1 MEKEYKILKGGAY
14 MADRFIDKIKF
25 FWGVDSH
32 EEEDRTE
39 DFYED
44 MKRTDLEM
52 EETNM
57 TLNAI
62 SDATQK
68 SMNTIKT
75 SNKILNIHSNAQMNV
90 VLFNPK
96 SFEESTHIVDTL
108 KTRRPVVMNIS
119 ELEKDLG
126 RKIFD
131 FCSGALYA
139 LDGHIQQVAKGIFVL
154 APQNVDI
161 TGDVINKSET
171 PASTWLRE

>member
-1 MEKEYKILKGGAY
+1 MGDK
-14 MADRFIDKIKF
+14 FIDKIKF
-25 FWGVDSH
+25 FWGVDTH

-44 MKRTDLEM
+44 MKRTDLET
-52 EETNM
+52 EDSNSLYQSVAE
-57 TLNAI
+57 A
-62 SDATQK
+62 SQK

-75 SNKILNIHSNAQMNV
+75 SNKILNIHSNAQLNV

-96 SFEESTHIVDTL
+96 NFEESTHIVDTL
-108 KTRRPVVMNIS
+108 KNRKPIVMNIADLDK
-119 ELEKDLG
+119 ELG

-154 APQNVDI
+154 APPNVDI
-161 TGDVINKSET
+161 TGDVMARGDIDKNS
-171 PASTWLRE
+171 WLKE

>member
-1 MEKEYKILKGGAY
+1 MGDK
-14 MADRFIDKIKF
+14 FIDKIKF
-25 FWGVDSH
+25 FWGVDTH

-52 EETNM
+52 EDTHM

-62 SDATQK
+62 SEANAK

-75 SNKILNIHSNAQMNV
+75 SNKILNIHSNATMNV
-90 VLFNPK
+90 VLFHPK
-96 SFEESTHIVDTL
+96 NFEESTNIVDTL
-108 KTRRPVVMNIS
+108 KTRRPVIMNIS
-119 ELEKDLG
+119 ELDKELG

-139 LDGHIQQVAKGIFVL
+139 LDGHIQQVAKGIFIL

-161 TGDVINKSET
+161 TGDVMQKNEDSV
-171 PASTWLRE
+171 STWLRE

>member
-1 MEKEYKILKGGAY
+1 MG
-14 MADRFIDKIKF
+14 DRFIDKIKF
-25 FWGVDSH
+25 FWGVDTH

-44 MKRTDLEM
+44 MKRTDLET
-52 EETNM
+52 EDS
-57 TLNAI
+57 NALYQ
-62 SDATQK
+62 SVSEASQK

-75 SNKILNIHSNAQMNV
+75 SNKILNIHSNAQLNV

-96 SFEESTHIVDTL
+96 NFEESTHIVDTL
-108 KTRRPVVMNIS
+108 KNRKPIVMNIADLDK
-119 ELEKDLG
+119 ELG

-154 APQNVDI
+154 APPNVDI
-161 TGDVINKSET
+161 TGDVMSRGDIDKN
-171 PASTWLRE
+171 TWLKD

>member
-1 MEKEYKILKGGAY
+1 MGDK
-14 MADRFIDKIKF
+14 FIDKIKF

-32 EEEDRTE
+32 DEEEDRTE

-44 MKRTDLEM
+44 MKRTDLET
-52 EETNM
+52 EDSPYNTFTE
-57 TLNAI
+57 
-62 SDATQK
+62 SSQK
-68 SMNTIKT
+68 SLNTIKT

-96 SFEESTHIVDTL
+96 NFDETTNIVDTL
-108 KTRRPVVMNIS
+108 KNRKPVVMNIS
-119 ELEKDLG
+119 ELDKDLG

-139 LDGHIQQVAKGIFVL
+139 LDGHIQQVAKGIFIL

-161 TGDVINKSET
+161 TGDVLAKAET
-171 PASTWLRE
+171 PVSTWLRE

>member
-1 MEKEYKILKGGAY
+1 

-32 EEEDRTE
+32 EEDRTE

-96 SFEESTHIVDTL
+96 TFDESTHIVDTL
-108 KTRRPVVMNIS
+108 KSRRPVVMNIS
-119 ELEKDLG
+119 ELDKDLG

-139 LDGHIQQVAKGIFVL
+139 LDGHIQQVAKGIFIL

-171 PASTWLRE
+171 PVSTWLRE

>member
-1 MEKEYKILKGGAY
+1 

-32 EEEDRTE
+32 EVAEDRTE
-39 DFYED
+39 DFYQD
-44 MKRTDLEM
+44 MKRTDLET

-62 SDATQK
+62 SDASNK

-96 SFEESTHIVDTL
+96 SFEESTNIVDTL
-108 KTRRPVVMNIS
+108 KSRRPVVMNIS
-119 ELEKDLG
+119 DLDKDLG

-139 LDGHIQQVAKGIFVL
+139 LDGHIQQVAKGIFIL

-161 TGDVINKSET
+161 TGDVINKTET
-171 PASTWLRE
+171 PINNWLRE

>member
-1 MEKEYKILKGGAY
+1 MGDK
-14 MADRFIDKIKF
+14 FIDKIKF

-32 EEEDRTE
+32 EDEDRTE

-44 MKRTDLEM
+44 MKRTDLET
-52 EETNM
+52 EDTNM

-62 SDATQK
+62 SDASQK
-68 SMNTIKT
+68 SLNTIKT
-75 SNKILNIHSNAQMNV
+75 SNKILNIHSNATMNV

-96 SFEESTHIVDTL
+96 SFDESTNIVDTL
-108 KTRRPVVMNIS
+108 KNRKPVVMNIS

-139 LDGHIQQVAKGIFVL
+139 LDGHIQQVSKGIFIL

-161 TGDVINKSET
+161 TGDVLAKTET
-171 PASTWLRE
+171 PVSTWLRE

>member
-1 MEKEYKILKGGAY
+1 MGDK
-14 MADRFIDKIKF
+14 FIDKIKF

-32 EEEDRTE
+32 EEEDTTE

-44 MKRTDLEM
+44 MKRTDLETDDTYATM
-52 EETNM
+52 S
-57 TLNAI
+57 AI
-62 SDATQK
+62 SDANNK

-96 SFEESTHIVDTL
+96 SFEESTTIVDTL
-108 KTRRPVVMNIS
+108 KSKRPVVMNIS
-119 ELEKDLG
+119 ELDKDLG

-139 LDGHIQQVAKGIFVL
+139 VDGHIQQVAKGIFIL

-161 TGDVINKSET
+161 TGDVLKKDET
-171 PASTWLRE
+171 PVSTWLRE

>member
-1 MEKEYKILKGGAY
+1 

-32 EEEDRTE
+32 EEDRTE

-62 SDATQK
+62 SDASQK

-96 SFEESTHIVDTL
+96 TFDESTHIVDTL
-108 KTRRPVVMNIS
+108 KSRRPVVMNIS
-119 ELEKDLG
+119 ELDKDLG

-139 LDGHIQQVAKGIFVL
+139 LDGHIQQVAKGIFIL

-171 PASTWLRE
+171 PVSTWLRE

>member
-1 MEKEYKILKGGAY
+1 MGDK
-14 MADRFIDKIKF
+14 FIDKIKF

-32 EEEDRTE
+32 DEEEDRTE

-44 MKRTDLEM
+44 MKRTDLET
-52 EETNM
+52 EDSAYNTFTE
-57 TLNAI
+57 
-62 SDATQK
+62 SSQK
-68 SMNTIKT
+68 SLNTIKT

-96 SFEESTHIVDTL
+96 NFDETTNIVDTL
-108 KTRRPVVMNIS
+108 KNRKPVVMNIS
-119 ELEKDLG
+119 ELDKDLG

-139 LDGHIQQVAKGIFVL
+139 LDGHIQQVAKGIFIL

-161 TGDVINKSET
+161 TGDVLAKSET
-171 PASTWLRE
+171 PVSTWLRE

>member
-1 MEKEYKILKGGAY
+1 MGDK
-14 MADRFIDKIKF
+14 FIDKIKF

-52 EETNM
+52 EDTNM

-62 SDATQK
+62 SEAGQK

-75 SNKILNIHSNAQMNV
+75 SNKILNIHSNATMNV

-96 SFEESTHIVDTL
+96 TFDESTNIVDTL
-108 KTRRPVVMNIS
+108 KNRKPVVMNIS
-119 ELEKDLG
+119 ELDKDLG

-139 LDGHIQQVAKGIFVL
+139 LDGHIQQVSKGIFIL

-161 TGDVINKSET
+161 TGDVLAKSET
-171 PASTWLRE
+171 PVSTWLRE

>member
-1 MEKEYKILKGGAY
+1 MGDK
-14 MADRFIDKIKF
+14 FIDKIKF

-32 EEEDRTE
+32 DEEEDRTE

-44 MKRTDLEM
+44 MKRTDLET
-52 EETNM
+52 EDSTYNTFTE
-57 TLNAI
+57 
-62 SDATQK
+62 SSQK
-68 SMNTIKT
+68 SLNTIKT

-96 SFEESTHIVDTL
+96 NFDETTNIVDTL
-108 KTRRPVVMNIS
+108 KNRKPVVMNIS
-119 ELEKDLG
+119 ELDKDLG

-139 LDGHIQQVAKGIFVL
+139 LDGHIQQVAKGIFIL

-161 TGDVINKSET
+161 TGDVLAKSET
-171 PASTWLRE
+171 PVSTWLRE

>member
-1 MEKEYKILKGGAY
+1 

-32 EEEDRTE
+32 EEAEDRTE
-39 DFYED
+39 DFYQD
-44 MKRTDLEM
+44 MKRTDLET

-62 SDATQK
+62 SDASKQ

-96 SFEESTHIVDTL
+96 SFEESTNIVDTL
-108 KTRRPVVMNIS
+108 KSRRPVVMNIS
-119 ELEKDLG
+119 DLDKDLG

-139 LDGHIQQVAKGIFVL
+139 LDGHIQQVAKGIFIL

-161 TGDVINKSET
+161 TGDVINKTET
-171 PASTWLRE
+171 PINNWLRE

>member
-1 MEKEYKILKGGAY
+1 MGDK
-14 MADRFIDKIKF
+14 FIDKIKF
-25 FWGVDSH
+25 FWGVDTH

-44 MKRTDLEM
+44 MKRTDLET
-52 EETNM
+52 EDS
-57 TLNAI
+57 NALYQ
-62 SDATQK
+62 SVADASHK

-75 SNKILNIHSNAQMNV
+75 SNKILNIHSNAQLNV

-96 SFEESTHIVDTL
+96 NFEESTHIVDTL
-108 KTRRPVVMNIS
+108 KNRKPIVMNIADLDK
-119 ELEKDLG
+119 ELG

-154 APQNVDI
+154 APPNVDI
-161 TGDVINKSET
+161 TGDVMSRGDIDKNS
-171 PASTWLRE
+171 WLKE

>member
-1 MEKEYKILKGGAY
+1 MGDK
-14 MADRFIDKIKF
+14 FIDKIKF

-52 EETNM
+52 EDTNM

-62 SDATQK
+62 SEAGQK

-75 SNKILNIHSNAQMNV
+75 SNKILNIHSNATMNV

-96 SFEESTHIVDTL
+96 TFDESTNIVDTL
-108 KTRRPVVMNIS
+108 KNRKPVVMNIS
-119 ELEKDLG
+119 DLDKELG

-139 LDGHIQQVAKGIFVL
+139 LDGHIQQVSKGIFIL

-161 TGDVINKSET
+161 TGDVLAKSET
-171 PASTWLRE
+171 PVSTWLRE

>member
-1 MEKEYKILKGGAY
+1 MGDK
-14 MADRFIDKIKF
+14 FIDKIKF
-25 FWGVDSH
+25 FWGVDTH

-44 MKRTDLEM
+44 MKRTDLET
-52 EETNM
+52 EDSNS
-57 TLNAI
+57 LYQSVA
-62 SDATQK
+62 DASQK

-75 SNKILNIHSNAQMNV
+75 SNKILNIHSNAQLNV

-96 SFEESTHIVDTL
+96 NFEESTHIVDTL
-108 KTRRPVVMNIS
+108 KNRKPIVMNIA
-119 ELEKDLG
+119 ELDKELG

-154 APQNVDI
+154 APPNVDI
-161 TGDVINKSET
+161 TGDVMARGDIDKN
-171 PASTWLRE
+171 AWLKD

>member
-1 MEKEYKILKGGAY
+1 MGDK
-14 MADRFIDKIKF
+14 FIDKIKF

-32 EEEDRTE
+32 DEEEDRTE

-44 MKRTDLEM
+44 MKRTDLET
-52 EETNM
+52 EDSTYNTFTE
-57 TLNAI
+57 
-62 SDATQK
+62 SSQK
-68 SMNTIKT
+68 SLNTIKT

-96 SFEESTHIVDTL
+96 NFDETTNIVETL
-108 KTRRPVVMNIS
+108 KNRKPVVMNIS
-119 ELEKDLG
+119 ELDKDLG

-139 LDGHIQQVAKGIFVL
+139 LDGHIQQVAKGIFIL

-161 TGDVINKSET
+161 TGDVLAKSET
-171 PASTWLRE
+171 PVSTWLRE

>member
-1 MEKEYKILKGGAY
+1 MGDK
-14 MADRFIDKIKF
+14 FIDKIKF

-52 EETNM
+52 EDTNM

-62 SDATQK
+62 SEAGQK

-75 SNKILNIHSNAQMNV
+75 SNKILNIHSNATMNV

-96 SFEESTHIVDTL
+96 TFDESTNIVDTL
-108 KTRRPVVMNIS
+108 KNRKPVVMNIS
-119 ELEKDLG
+119 ELDKELG

-139 LDGHIQQVAKGIFVL
+139 LDGHIQQVSKGIFIL

-161 TGDVINKSET
+161 TGDVLAKSET
-171 PASTWLRE
+171 PVSTWLRE